1 MLVIERYFKDET
13 RLMEVIRKFRL
24 METNLLRYSN
34 IEQYDFILEEYMNEL
49 AMAAKQY
56 ESNRMIL
63 P

>member
-1 MLVIERYFKDET
+1 
-13 RLMEVIRKFRL
+13 MEVIRKFRL

-34 IEQYDFILEEYMNEL
+34 IEQYDLILEEYMNEL

-56 ESNRMIL
+56 ESNRKIL